1 MRLRSADA
9 PILALLPPDL
19 MAAVLLAG
27 PAESAVQAS
36 ATCSALLAMGRD
48 SGLWRS
54 FALELERKHPHIAL
68 PGASDAWRCE
78 LPARLF
84 FRLRTAS
91 TAHSLMCGLWSSS
104 WQRCRTAGSPCS
116 SRTRSCTARR
126 R

>member
-78 LPARLF
+78 LPARLY

-91 TAHSLMCGLWSSS
+91 TIRLLSEAP
-104 WQRCRTAGSPCS
+104 RCAEKTISVASATSQPTATG
-116 SRTRSCTARR
+116 
-126 R
+126 